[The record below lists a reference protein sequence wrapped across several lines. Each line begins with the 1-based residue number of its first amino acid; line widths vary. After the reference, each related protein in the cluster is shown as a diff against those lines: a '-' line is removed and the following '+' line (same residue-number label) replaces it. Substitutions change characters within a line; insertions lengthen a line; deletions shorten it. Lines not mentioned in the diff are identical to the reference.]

1 MVSRLVIL
9 HPGVSVQLGQLEGE
23 TAVPIG
29 GALAVLYSR
38 DEDIPAPGHV
48 THLLAGPEHG

>member
-23 TAVPIG
+23 TTVPVG
-29 GALAVLYSR
+29 GALAVLNGG

-48 THLLAGPEHG
+48 THLLTGPEHG